1 VRSLRG
7 RLTAGVLLVVGALL
21 LIAGVIAAREVD
33 RSQRSAFD
41 DRLRRTAELSR
52 ATAAAAVNDEVPS
65 DDKRLDAVLTATASS
80 LRLRL
85 GSTILLDTGAPPPRR
100 PSLAAGLHTFR
111 AGGTRYRAYVTTL
124 NDPDLGGL
132 ARLEVVSS
140 LTSLEARETA
150 LRRRLVLLAVIA
162 LAATSLLVWL
172 VTTLALRPLVRLR
185 AITSDVA
192 EDQDLTRR
200 VPAGGP
206 AELRS
211 LADSFNRMLARLGRS
226 AEDRE
231 RALEATRRFAA
242 DAGHELRTPLTSV
255 QATLSALGRHP
266 DLDPA
271 RRSGMIA
278 DALSEQRRLVDLLDG
293 LQALARGDAG
303 PLEHTRVDLAELV
316 DELVTGAAA
325 RNADVRLT
333 ADLPDD
339 AVVVEGWEPGLR
351 MLVGN
356 LLTNAVRHGRP
367 GGEVRVTLRGA
378 RDGHGPVLHVDDD
391 GEGVPVG
398 ERERIFAPFAR
409 VNGTDRPGSGLG
421 LALVAQQA
429 RHHEADVGVGEAAL
443 GGARFTVTFAG

>member
-1 VRSLRG
+1 MRSLRG
-7 RLTAGVLLVVGALL
+7 RLTAGVLLVVGVLL
-21 LIAGVIAAREVD
+21 LAAGLVAAREVD
-33 RSQRSAFD
+33 SSQRAAFD

-52 ATAAAAVNDEVPS
+52 ATAAAAVNDAVPEN
-65 DDKRLDAVLTATASS
+65 DRRLDAVLTATASS

-100 PSLAAGLHTFR
+100 PLLPMGLHTFA
-111 AGGTRYRAYVTTL
+111 AGGTRYRAYVTSL
-124 NDPDLGGL
+124 KDRDLGGL

-140 LTSLEARETA
+140 LTSLEAREST
-150 LRRRLVLLAVIA
+150 LHRRLVLLA
-162 LAATSLLVWL
+162 LAALLATSVLVWL
-172 VTTLALRPLVRLR
+172 VTSLALRPLRRLR
-185 AITSDVA
+185 AITSSVA

-211 LADSFNRMLARLGRS
+211 LADSFNAMLARLGRS

-266 DLDPA
+266 DLDA
-271 RRSGMIA
+271 ERQSAMIA

-303 PLEHTRVDLAELV
+303 PLEHTQVDLADLV

-325 RNADVRLT
+325 RNPDLLVR
-333 ADLPDD
+333 AELPDD
-339 AVVVEGWEPGLR
+339 PTLVEGWEPGLR
-351 MLVGN
+351 LLIGN
-356 LLTNAVRHGRP
+356 LVTNAVRHGRA
-367 GGEVRVTLRGA
+367 GGEVRVT
-378 RDGHGPVLHVDDD
+378 
-391 GEGVPVG
+391 
-398 ERERIFAPFAR
+398 
-409 VNGTDRPGSGLG
+409 
-421 LALVAQQA
+421 
-429 RHHEADVGVGEAAL
+429 
-443 GGARFTVTFAG
+443 

>member
-1 VRSLRG
+1 MRSLRG

-21 LIAGVIAAREVD
+21 LIAGIIAAREVD

-52 ATAAAAVNDEVPS
+52 ATAAAAVNDQVPA

-80 LRLRL
+80 LRLTV

-100 PSLAAGLHTFR
+100 PLLAQGLHTFR
-111 AGGTRYRAYVTTL
+111 SGGTRYRAYVTTL

-132 ARLEVVSS
+132 ARLEVVSG
-140 LTSLEARETA
+140 LTSLEAREAA
-150 LRRRLVLLAVIA
+150 LRRRLALLALLA
-162 LAATSLLVWL
+162 LAATSVLVWL
-172 VTTLALRPLVRLR
+172 VTSLALRPLIRLR

-266 DLDPA
+266 DLDAA
-271 RRSGMIA
+271 RRSEMIA
-278 DALSEQRRLVDLLDG
+278 DALAEQRRLVDLLDG
-293 LQALARGDAG
+293 LQALA
-303 PLEHTRVDLAELV
+303 
-316 DELVTGAAA
+316 
-325 RNADVRLT
+325 
-333 ADLPDD
+333 
-339 AVVVEGWEPGLR
+339 
-351 MLVGN
+351 
-356 LLTNAVRHGRP
+356 
-367 GGEVRVTLRGA
+367 
-378 RDGHGPVLHVDDD
+378 
-391 GEGVPVG
+391 
-398 ERERIFAPFAR
+398 
-409 VNGTDRPGSGLG
+409 
-421 LALVAQQA
+421 
-429 RHHEADVGVGEAAL
+429 
-443 GGARFTVTFAG
+443 